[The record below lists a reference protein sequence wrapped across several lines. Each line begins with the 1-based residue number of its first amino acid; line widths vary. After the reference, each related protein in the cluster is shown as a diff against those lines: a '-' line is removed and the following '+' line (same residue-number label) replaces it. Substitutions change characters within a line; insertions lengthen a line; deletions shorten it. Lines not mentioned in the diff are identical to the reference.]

1 MLKLMDLMAIMM
13 DFDTKYGASD
23 AAQLQQNGV
32 NGVRTLAIPPH
43 RNLIPSSVFERLL
56 YFLYSK

>member
-32 NGVRTLAIPPH
+32 NGVRTLAIPPTAT
-43 RNLIPSSVFERLL
+43 
-56 YFLYSK
+56 